1 MDIKRIFEDNFDF
14 AFKATTYNNINIAI
28 KTFEQFTKDNQDFF
42 SFDKRKTLFGYL
54 RTYAIEK
61 QFSNSAFK
69 PNSNY
74 SVYMKQVNKYQ
85 YKALYIETKD
95 FILNIGRTDNAN
107 KLLPKSLYRK
117 KLAKANTELN
127 TQLSFDIEND
137 TNIVVEG
144 KKYAEITYGY
154 LHGEVTHLNII
165 IPSSDYKKI
174 EHSVNILD
182 NVKIYE
188 NYVPEVLIEE
198 SIVSLKKSLSKQI
211 K

>member
-1 MDIKRIFEDNFDF
+1 MDIKRIFENNFDF

-137 TNIVVEG
+137 NDNNNMNDPFGLNDNNDNIFNDSVSDTSIADELSN
-144 KKYAEITYGY
+144 Y
-154 LHGEVTHLNII
+154 L
-165 IPSSDYKKI
+165 
-174 EHSVNILD
+174 
-182 NVKIYE
+182 
-188 NYVPEVLIEE
+188 
-198 SIVSLKKSLSKQI
+198 
-211 K
+211 

>member
-1 MDIKRIFEDNFDF
+1 
-14 AFKATTYNNINIAI
+14 
-28 KTFEQFTKDNQDFF
+28 
-42 SFDKRKTLFGYL
+42 
-54 RTYAIEK
+54 
-61 QFSNSAFK
+61 
-69 PNSNY
+69 
-74 SVYMKQVNKYQ
+74 MKQVNKYQ

-137 TNIVVEG
+137 TNVVVEG